1 MQRYLLTNYPLSHI
15 VIFASKQ
22 HQEKE
27 IETMIELK
35 STAQLSKA
43 IDRAKASKLLVRF
56 VQFRQFRVENRA
68 NGKSYNV
75 NFFVRAGKRFGH
87 CDCKGGERGLAC
99 KHLAAAAAVQTGI
112 AAMRRSH

>member
-1 MQRYLLTNYPLSHI
+1 
-15 VIFASKQ
+15 
-22 HQEKE
+22 
-27 IETMIELK
+27 MIELK
-35 STAQLSKA
+35 SVEQLSKA
-43 IDRAKASKLLVRF
+43 IDRAKTGSLFVRF
-56 VQFRQFRVENRA
+56 VQFRQFRVENRE
-68 NGKSYNV
+68 NGRTYNV